1 MYIQAKSY
9 STMYPYYEMVGITF
23 RETVINLFT
32 SALVVTLVL
41 FLLLPPG
48 PSLTAVIS
56 VVLADVCILAWVP
69 FTGLNLNAISSTC
82 MVMSVGIAVDF
93 SAHITHAFVETDG
106 AALSGA
112 QRAAKAVTKM
122 GRSLT
127 TSALT
132 TFLSVLM
139 LSTVTVPSNRM
150 FFTMMTGVVI
160 FGMLFGMLFLPSV
173 LSFLN
178 PSYVKPVVVQ
188 SPVTPVP
195 QGEEADRLERTR
207 AQGVRRHHRRH
218 HSKKPEEKEKKPEEK
233 EKKEEKKEKEEEKV
247 EKKVE
252 EKEEKPEEKKV
263 EKVEAISDSS
273 EDDFRD
279 ALSDSSEFTAQ
290 TGAPEI
296 PHTPR
301 EIEMV
306 PMTRPPHR
314 TPIPAEEEATPRSES
329 SPVSPKPT
337 IKPSPSTALKKF
349 RRPRD
354 LEKEEEEERVAEEKA
369 EEEEK
374 EKEKTENTSLLD
386 YLWSIWG
393 SRNA

>member
-218 HSKKPEEKEKKPEEK
+218 HSRKP
-233 EKKEEKKEKEEEKV
+233 EEKKEKEEKKEEEKPE
-247 EKKVE
+247 EKKPKE
-252 EKEEKPEEKKV
+252 EKEKEEKPEEKKPERP

-279 ALSDSSEFTAQ
+279 ALSDSSESTVQ

-314 TPIPAEEEATPRSES
+314 TPIPAEEATPRSES

-354 LEKEEEEERVAEEKA
+354 LGKEEEERVAEEKA

-393 SRNA
+393 SGNA

>member
-218 HSKKPEEKEKKPEEK
+218 HSRKP
-233 EKKEEKKEKEEEKV
+233 EEKKEKEEE
-247 EKKVE
+247 EKKE
-252 EKEEKPEEKKV
+252 EKEEKEEKKEEKKV

-279 ALSDSSEFTAQ
+279 ALSDSSESTAQ

-354 LEKEEEEERVAEEKA
+354 LEKEEEERVAEEKA

-393 SRNA
+393 SGNA

>member
-218 HSKKPEEKEKKPEEK
+218 HSRKRRRRSLRRRRWRRWRP
-233 EKKEEKKEKEEEKV
+233 
-247 EKKVE
+247 
-252 EKEEKPEEKKV
+252 
-263 EKVEAISDSS
+263 
-273 EDDFRD
+273 F
-279 ALSDSSEFTAQ
+279 Q
-290 TGAPEI
+290 TPA
-296 PHTPR
+296 R
-301 EIEMV
+301 
-306 PMTRPPHR
+306 MT
-314 TPIPAEEEATPRSES
+314 
-329 SPVSPKPT
+329 
-337 IKPSPSTALKKF
+337 
-349 RRPRD
+349 
-354 LEKEEEEERVAEEKA
+354 LETR
-369 EEEEK
+369 
-374 EKEKTENTSLLD
+374 
-386 YLWSIWG
+386 
-393 SRNA
+393 

>member
-1 MYIQAKSY
+1 
-9 STMYPYYEMVGITF
+9 MYPYYEMVGITF
-23 RETVINLFT
+23 RETVVNLFT

-207 AQGVRRHHRRH
+207 MKGVRRHHRRH
-218 HSKKPEEKEKKPEEK
+218 HSRKPEEKK
-233 EKKEEKKEKEEEKV
+233 EEEEKV
-247 EKKVE
+247 EEKKVE
-252 EKEEKPEEKKV
+252 EKVEEKK

-279 ALSDSSEFTAQ
+279 ALSDSSESTVQ

-296 PHTPR
+296 PHTPQ

-314 TPIPAEEEATPRSES
+314 TPIPAEEEV

-354 LEKEEEEERVAEEKA
+354 LEKEEEERVAKEKA
-369 EEEEK
+369 EEEAK
-374 EKEKTENTSLLD
+374 EKAKTENASLLD

>member
-23 RETVINLFT
+23 RETVINLST

-218 HSKKPEEKEKKPEEK
+218 HSRKPEEKKQ
-233 EKKEEKKEKEEEKV
+233 KEEEEEKV

-252 EKEEKPEEKKV
+252 EKKEEEKKEEKKV

-279 ALSDSSEFTAQ
+279 ALSDSSESTVQ

-314 TPIPAEEEATPRSES
+314 TPIPAEEETTPRSES

-354 LEKEEEEERVAEEKA
+354 LEKEEEEEERAAEEKA
-369 EEEEK
+369 EEKEK